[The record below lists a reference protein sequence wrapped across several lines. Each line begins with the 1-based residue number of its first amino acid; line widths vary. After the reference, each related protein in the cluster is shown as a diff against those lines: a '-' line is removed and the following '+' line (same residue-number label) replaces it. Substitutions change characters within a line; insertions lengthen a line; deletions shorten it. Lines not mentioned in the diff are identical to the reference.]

1 MASMKVESAWISTF
15 SGDESQ
21 AADAGQAGLSN
32 DVRHRLAS
40 TAHIRL

>member
-15 SGDESQ
+15 SCDESQ
-21 AADAGQAGLSN
+21 AAGAGQAGLN
-32 DVRHRLAS
+32 IDVRHRLAS